1 MKLFSIMDSLSIPA
15 YLLGLGPTELG
26 IILVIVLVIFGP
38 KKLPEM
44 GKAIGQSIKELRKA
58 GSTDDEDTKKEKPET
73 DKAE

>member
-15 YLLGLGPTELG
+15 VIGLGPTELG
-26 IILVIVLVIFGP
+26 IILLIVLVIFGP

-58 GSTDDEDTKKEKPET
+58 GSVDDEEKKEKSET
-73 DKAE
+73 EKAE